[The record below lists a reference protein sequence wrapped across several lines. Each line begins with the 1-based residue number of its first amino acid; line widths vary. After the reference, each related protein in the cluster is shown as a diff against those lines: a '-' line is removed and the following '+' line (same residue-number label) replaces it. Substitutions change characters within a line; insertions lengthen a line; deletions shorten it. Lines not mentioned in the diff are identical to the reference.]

1 MRKIFVAL
9 FALALLT
16 LPGASQ
22 AAAPASCPG
31 NNGTPTQVVT
41 GTFATEHEGHYV
53 LVPFDVPAHS
63 TKVRVKLCYDQPESP
78 LNSQI
83 RHTLDL
89 GIYDAVQTDGFHD
102 EEEFRGWG
110 GSSRLN
116 AFVSPDAATLGFK
129 PGSIP
134 PGKWAG
140 EIGVAAVASQEEGD
154 LTGEVEWRMEIFIG
168 NDPADA
174 DQPWQPTPYID
185 RVVKEGAAW
194 YKGDFHVHAEHSNPN
209 DATMRETF
217 DYAFGPRPEGAGLDF
232 ITLSDYVTD
241 RHWDEIGRFQP
252 DYPNSLIMRSAEI
265 ITYRGHINNHDS
277 HTFVDYRTGPIYELR
292 GGQLVKV
299 RDAQPASRIFDDIH
313 YAGGFTQVNHPTTF
327 PSTVPGFDNICR
339 GCSWE
344 YSDEETD
351 WSKVDSFEVATGPG
365 GFYDPDG
372 NEPGPNP
379 FSPAAIEW
387 WDRLNLEGY
396 DITGVGSSDSHNA
409 GEENLTQSPIGE
421 ATTVVYAD
429 ELSEDGIHEAVL
441 KGHAY
446 VKFFSSDGPDLR
458 LEAIPLQGGE
468 KVMMGDTLLADVGQF
483 TARVIGGAPSPQVRS
498 LIVMR
503 DGAPM
508 NAVPVDSNDFT
519 FTFVASTPG
528 DYRLQLERGSATEA
542 LTNPITLSHENP
554 PPSPPDPPENTSLT
568 FTEATPPSGQ
578 YTDTAHI
585 ETRLVE
591 SNSGNPISGAQV
603 KFKLTGR
610 KDSREWI
617 DTTDADGIAEQDLL
631 LDVAT
636 GPYQLTA
643 QYAGNSDY
651 HPSADS
657 QGFKVRKEDTA
668 IDLTTAS
675 RGGRSYLEAHLYEED
690 TPSHGLKRRGIEFF
704 VDGNPVGIAYTN
716 AAGVAVRRVANRYLT
731 SGHTLAAD
739 FDGTRLYRA
748 SRDELQVP

>member
-1 MRKIFVAL
+1 MRRIVVAL
-9 FALALLT
+9 VALALLT
-16 LPGASQ
+16 VPGIAP

-31 NNGTPTQVVT
+31 DNGAPTKVVT
-41 GTFATEHEGHYV
+41 GTFGTQHEGYYV
-53 LVPFDVPAHS
+53 LVPFDVPADS

-89 GIYDAVQTDGFHD
+89 GIYDAAQADGFHD

-116 AFVSPDAATLGFK
+116 AFVSPDNATVGFK

-134 PGKWAG
+134 AGEWAG
-140 EIGVAAVASQEEGD
+140 EIGVAAVAGQEEGD

-168 NDPADA
+168 ADPADA
-174 DQPWQPTPYID
+174 DQPWQPTPYD
-185 RVVKEGAAW
+185 DGVVKEDAAW
-194 YKGDFHVHAEHSNPN
+194 YKGDFHVHAEHSNPS

-217 DYAFGPRPEGAGLDF
+217 DYAFGPRPAGAGLDF

-277 HTFVDYRTGPIYELR
+277 HTFVDYRTGPIYEFS
-292 GGQLVKV
+292 GGQLVPV

-313 YAGGFTQVNHPTTF
+313 SAGGFTQVNHPTTF
-327 PSTVPGFDNICR
+327 PSTVPGFANICR

-344 YSDEETD
+344 YTDEETQ

-387 WDRLNLEGY
+387 WDRLHTEGF
-396 DITGVGSSDSHNA
+396 DITGVGSSDSHHA
-409 GEENLTQSPIGE
+409 GEENATQSPIGE

-458 LEAIPLQGGE
+458 LDAQPVGGGDS
-468 KVMMGDTLLADVGQF
+468 VMMGDTLFADGGNF

-508 NAVPVDSNDFT
+508 SATPVDSNDFI
-519 FTFVASTPG
+519 FNFSASTPG

-542 LTNPITLSHENP
+542 LTNPITLSNEEP
-554 PPSPPDPPENTSLT
+554 PPDPPENTTLS
-568 FTEATPPSGQ
+568 FTDATDLNGQ
-578 YTDTAHI
+578 FTDTAHI
-585 ETRLVE
+585 EARLVE
-591 SNSGNPISGAQV
+591 SESGDALWGAPV
-603 KFKLTGR
+603 EFKLTGK
-610 KDSREWI
+610 KDSIEWTE
-617 DTTDADGIAEQDLL
+617 TTDSNGVAKKDVLL
-631 LDVAT
+631 NVAT
-636 GPYQLTA
+636 GPYALTA
-643 QYAGNSDY
+643 QYAGTSNH

-657 QGFKVRKEDTA
+657 QGFKVKKEDAA
-668 IDLTTAS
+668 IDLTTVERDGKA
-675 RGGRSYLEAHLYEED
+675 YLEAHLYDGD
-690 TPSHGLKRRGIEFF
+690 TPSRGLRRRGIEFF
-704 VDGNPVGIAYTN
+704 VNGNPVGVAYTN
-716 AAGVAVRRVANRYLT
+716 ADGVAAQGVRRRHLT
-731 SGHTLAAD
+731 FGNTLAAE

-748 SRDELQVP
+748 ARDELQVP